1 MTDLSKLSA
10 SELEDLVKEASQL
23 AKERKEKEKQG
34 LRDEIYAL
42 IQERGYS
49 FQELFGPS
57 EIKPVKQKRAK
68 GEVKY
73 RDPENPGNTWTG
85 RGRKP
90 SWLNEAEAAGR
101 SVSEFEVK

>member
-23 AKERKEKEKQG
+23 AKERKEKEKQE

-42 IQERGYS
+42 IQDRGYS
-49 FQELFGPS
+49 FQELFETS
-57 EIKPVKQKRAK
+57 EVKPVKQKRGKA
-68 GEVKY
+68 EVKY

-90 SWLNEAEAAGR
+90 GWLNEAEAAGR
-101 SVSEFEVK
+101 SVNEFEV